1 MIKYICDRCSALMEK
16 EKLRYQVRLEIF
28 AAYDSLEFK
37 EADKRSS
44 QDIRREIEDL
54 IKQMEDMDE
63 QELQDQVH
71 VKFEYDLCQ
80 KCRDEIYE
88 RHKRG
93 AGIGKE

>member
-16 EKLRYQVRLEIF
+16 DRLRYQVRLEIF
-28 AAYDSLEFK
+28 AAYDGLEFK
-37 EADKRSS
+37 EADRRSS
-44 QDIRREIEDL
+44 QDIRKEIEDL

-80 KCRDEIYE
+80 KCRDEIYAQ
-88 RHKRG
+88 HKKG
-93 AGIGKE
+93 GGLALE